1 MSYKTTIQCFI
12 LAAILLASFASPG
25 FVQASSSCGV
35 TYVVQPGDWLSTIA
49 NRCGV
54 TLAQLYAANPG
65 VGYYIYPGQVLVIPG
80 GYSGSPGD
88 SYNGTY
94 TVQYGDSFS
103 VIASR
108 YGVSV
113 SALWAANPHV
123 WNINR
128 IYPGQV
134 LYVPGS
140 SSSTSW
146 FNVAPASTEP
156 LNERSYGSAPEG
168 TPTGKV
174 RLINNANA
182 DAYVSL
188 QGTTKDGV
196 KVINEYPVDGSI
208 NVYVPIGW
216 YTYVAWVGGTKF
228 AGNFTLRQDS
238 NPYIKLYIN
247 RVVVE

>member
-1 MSYKTTIQCFI
+1 
-12 LAAILLASFASPG
+12 
-25 FVQASSSCGV
+25 
-35 TYVVQPGDWLSTIA
+35 
-49 NRCGV
+49 
-54 TLAQLYAANPG
+54 
-65 VGYYIYPGQVLVIPG
+65 
-80 GYSGSPGD
+80 
-88 SYNGTY
+88 
-94 TVQYGDSFS
+94 
-103 VIASR
+103 
-108 YGVSV
+108 
-113 SALWAANPHV
+113 
-123 WNINR
+123 
-128 IYPGQV
+128 
-134 LYVPGS
+134 
-140 SSSTSW
+140 
-146 FNVAPASTEP
+146 VAPASTEP
-156 LNERSYGSAPEG
+156 LKERSYGSAPEG